1 MNSLLLQLME
11 FQTAWISVLF
21 LVLVA
26 LVFLVMLILQEVAL
40 DLLMKKNPFILIQWK
55 VALMYLL
62 LLPKQTKKL
71 WLRH

>member
-55 VALMYLL
+55 VALMYVL
-62 LLPKQTKKL
+62 LLPKQTKRL

>member
-1 MNSLLLQLME
+1 MNSLLLQLMQ

-55 VALMYLL
+55 VALMYVL
-62 LLPKQTKKL
+62 LLPKQTKRL
-71 WLRH
+71 